1 MKNPSLVQ
9 EQDVI
14 GKLLTDIRNFSG
26 DPYVQALLT
35 YYACIRVSG
44 FIENCVRTIF
54 SDYAIPRSKDNV
66 QAFVNEKLRK
76 FPNPTWEAIVKLTLD
91 FDKQWAKNL
100 KSRVARRHL
109 DSLYSINTN
118 RNAIAHGGVS
128 SLTIHELLQY
138 YSDVVVLIE
147 ELENCCQ

>member
-1 MKNPSLVQ
+1 VNNPSLVQ
-9 EQDVI
+9 EQATID
-14 GKLLTDIRNFSG
+14 KLLTDVKNFSG
-26 DPYVQALLT
+26 DPSVQALLT

-54 SDYAIPRSKDNV
+54 GDYAIPRSKDHV

-76 FPNPTWEAIVKLTLD
+76 FPNPTWDAIVKLTRD
-91 FDKQWAKNL
+91 FDKQWATNL
-100 KSRVARRHL
+100 KSRVARQHL
-109 DSLYSINTN
+109 DSLESINTN

-128 SLTIHELLQY
+128 SLTIHQLLLY

>member
-9 EQDVI
+9 EQDAI
-14 GKLLTDIRNFSG
+14 GKLLTDVKNFSG
-26 DPYVQALLT
+26 DLSVQALLT

-54 SDYAIPRSKDNV
+54 SDYAIPRSKDHV
-66 QAFVNEKLRK
+66 QAFVNEKLKR
-76 FPNPTWEAIVKLTLD
+76 FPNPTWGEIVKLTRA
-91 FDKQWAKNL
+91 FDEQWATNL
-100 KSRVARRHL
+100 KSRVNQQYL
-109 DSLYSINTN
+109 DSLDSINTN
-118 RNAIAHGGVS
+118 RNAIAHGGTS
-128 SLTIHELLQY
+128 GLTIHQLLQY